1 MMALRAHFDPD
12 SGGGPIFDNPA
23 EMRRYLAA
31 S

>member
-1 MMALRAHFDPD
+1 MALRAHFDPD
-12 SGGGPIFDNPA
+12 SRSGPVFENSA

>member
-1 MMALRAHFDPD
+1 MMALRAQFDAD
-12 SGGGPIFDNPA
+12 SREGPIFDNPA